1 MFKEG
6 FIKAL
11 RIAAAAL
18 TVAGLGGAS
27 FESRTA
33 QTESAVT
40 RAVDGLQRHYRETRS
55 FSAKFVEQIAPVGA
69 PARTR
74 TGTVY
79 FSKPGRMRW
88 EFDEPSKELIVSDGE
103 LLYNYD
109 PELNQVI
116 EAPLTQALRS
126 PGATEFLL
134 GVGDLS
140 RDFNPSLV
148 GGASSD
154 GLLHLK
160 LAPKKPGSTVE
171 LGLEEKS
178 YDIRTIRVTDQLGN
192 VTFLKL
198 ANIESNHALPDSMF
212 AFSPPAGADV
222 VRSTP
227 AR

>member
-1 MFKEG
+1 MFNEE

-11 RIAAAAL
+11 RIASAVL
-18 TVAGLGGAS
+18 MVAGFVGAS
-27 FESRTA
+27 YEARAT
-33 QTESAVT
+33 QTEPAVA

-55 FSAKFVEQIAPVGA
+55 FSAKFVEEIAPVGA

-74 TGTVY
+74 SGTVY

-103 LLYNYD
+103 RLYNYD

-140 RDFNPSLV
+140 RDFNPSLA
-148 GGASSD
+148 GNASSD
-154 GLLHLK
+154 GLMHLK
-160 LAPKKPGSTVE
+160 LTPKKPGNTVE

-198 ANIESNHALPDSMF
+198 ADIESNRVLPDSMF